1 MSEHLHCGELL
12 GQLSDFLD
20 GEARLAVCQAIETH
34 MLDCPDCR
42 IMVDTLRKT
51 IHLYREQE
59 SGTVLPEDVQ
69 RRLMLSLDLEDWA
82 QG

>member
-1 MSEHLHCGELL
+1 MSEHIHCGELL

-20 GEARLAVCQAIETH
+20 GEAQQAVCQAIETH

-51 IHLYREQE
+51 IHLFREHN
-59 SGTVLPEDVQ
+59 SGSVLPEDVHQ
-69 RRLMLSLDLEDWA
+69 RLMISLDLEDWV

>member
-1 MSEHLHCGELL
+1 MGEHIQCGDLLDELSEY
-12 GQLSDFLD
+12 LD
-20 GEARLAVCQAIETH
+20 GQAREEVCAAIEAH

-59 SGTVLPEDVQ
+59 SQLGMPDDV
-69 RRLMLSLDLEDWA
+69 RKRLLITLDLQDWV
-82 QG
+82 G